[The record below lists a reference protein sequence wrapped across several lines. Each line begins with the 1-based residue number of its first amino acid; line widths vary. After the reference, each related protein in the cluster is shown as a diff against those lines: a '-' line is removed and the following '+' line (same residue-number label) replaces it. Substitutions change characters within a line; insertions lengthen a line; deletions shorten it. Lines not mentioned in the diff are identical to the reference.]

1 MKSLLSGLVIAAIA
15 AALAPTTATAQVGG
29 GQKKQFSLGTRPT
42 PGARKPVGPLNT
54 LNDLYA
60 TVSACWKPPALEHAR
75 PGMRMTMQ
83 FSLNRDGKFIGPP
96 RITYATA
103 GVTPK
108 TREIYREAMLQS
120 LESCMPLQLTNGLAG
135 AIAGQLFVFWIIDD
149 REGSVRELR
158 V

>member
-1 MKSLLSGLVIAAIA
+1 
-15 AALAPTTATAQVGG
+15 
-29 GQKKQFSLGTRPT
+29 
-42 PGARKPVGPLNT
+42 
-54 LNDLYA
+54 
-60 TVSACWKPPALEHAR
+60 
-75 PGMRMTMQ
+75 
-83 FSLNRDGKFIGPP
+83 
-96 RITYATA
+96 
-103 GVTPK
+103 VTPK